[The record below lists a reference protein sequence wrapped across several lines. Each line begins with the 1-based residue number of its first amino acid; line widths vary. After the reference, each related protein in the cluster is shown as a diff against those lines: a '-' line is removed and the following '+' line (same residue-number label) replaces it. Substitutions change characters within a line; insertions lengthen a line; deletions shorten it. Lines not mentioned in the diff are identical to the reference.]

1 MKKIRLNRR
10 IMEDIL
16 SDCQRYDSYPSNEIV
31 CTPIIMKTS
40 CLVDGS
46 AFYIYQKRI
55 CFRIGRFNYY
65 GRFRGKAPIE
75 KAFTLEQ
82 FMSSF
87 YAILDKESNKYVFK
101 YYSK

>member
-1 MKKIRLNRR
+1 
-10 IMEDIL
+10 MEDIL
-16 SDCQRYDSYPSNEIV
+16 SECQRYDSYPSKKIV
-31 CTPIIMKTS
+31 CTPIIMKTP
-40 CLVDGS
+40 CWVDGD
-46 AFYIYQKRI
+46 AFYMYQKRI

-65 GRFRGKAPIE
+65 GRFKGKAPIG

-87 YAILDKESNKYVFK
+87 YAVLDKESNMYVFK

>member
-16 SDCQRYDSYPSNEIV
+16 SECQRYNSHPSNYIV
-31 CTPIIMKTS
+31 CTPIIMKTP
-40 CLVDGS
+40 CWGG
-46 AFYIYQKRI
+46 AFYMYQKRI

-82 FMSSF
+82 FMSNF
-87 YAILDKESNKYVFK
+87 YAVLDKESNKYVFK